1 MPVTLSYYTVV
12 IVGYGLDIK
21 TYAYHG
27 GFAGKNE
34 AMGESVD
41 QFLKSFPHHS
51 IRSVAAHDITANVR
65 NFVAANPEPPPS
77 TEDPR

>member
-1 MPVTLSYYTVV
+1 MPPSPRYYTVTV
-12 IVGYGLDIK
+12 VGGTAAFKVY
-21 TYAYHG
+21 TYHG
-27 GFAGKNE
+27 WANGKNE
-34 AMGESVD
+34 AMGFAVD
-41 QFLKSFPHHS
+41 SYLNSFPHHS